1 MERLPIE
8 VIGKIM
14 SHISAA
20 RTSLGLQGLAGIGAR
35 LSTSTS
41 VSSCSTCVSGI
52 GFANL
57 RQGARSLRIVLDPYI
72 EYLAST
78 VLSWLHHTRNS
89 LRELDYLVH
98 TNPAL
103 DVLEILGRQKLEE
116 LDLEDIAIEQSLV
129 LIGVEPS
136 GEVKTKPSLSGCD
149 LEDDEHEL
157 LLYRLGGYACFANVV
172 QLKVAWSLKGEFMD
186 LIEGLLGCC
195 PCLQK
200 LTVNAEVTGVEDEDR
215 QVLLRFT
222 TAMIKVMRRKID
234 MDVVLNFHSLVQEEG
249 LA

>member
-116 LDLEDIAIEQSLV
+116 LDLEDIAIEQ
-129 LIGVEPS
+129 
-136 GEVKTKPSLSGCD
+136 PSLSGCD